1 MSKAAVQ
8 RCSCKVGKIIEK
20 YFLRSSFW
28 VKLQAECCN
37 FTKSE
42 PLHRYFS
49 RILATFLEIIA
60 IFYFSLSLFISPYTS
75 ISTAMSPLAL
85 HYFEHNFHSYLSLSL
100 FISKWEPT
108 LRSIKLQVLSY
119 FSNSFISWYQNVNK
133 KYVQLNKAHKF
144 FAVRIFKFKYW
155 NVRQIGQNSTPST
168 QSPKKIKHFIKS
180 STQAPQARKYDKHAS
195 T

>member
-8 RCSCKVGKIIEK
+8 RGSCKVGKIVEK

-108 LRSIKLQVLSY
+108 LRSINLQVPSH
-119 FSNSFISWYQNVNK
+119 FSNMLIKSKSWHTQWWTVIQEQWFEKWFPNSTLSRQMQMNSISFIYQGMLLYWKVRAINNLIDSRSNK
-133 KYVQLNKAHKF
+133 SNE
-144 FAVRIFKFKYW
+144 
-155 NVRQIGQNSTPST
+155 
-168 QSPKKIKHFIKS
+168 
-180 STQAPQARKYDKHAS
+180 
-195 T
+195 